1 LYFGDPDYDWMVTHE
16 WHLLG
21 LRDRYRGRIVN
32 GQTVSIPDPG
42 WEDNIMAARN
52 KPVQQ
57 RNIDEFCQLAKKME
71 GLACHREVGAHS
83 AEDGQPEQPL

>member
-1 LYFGDPDYDWMVTHE
+1 LYFGDHDYDWMVTYE

-57 RNIDEFCQLAKKME
+57 RNIDEFCQLAKKWKAWHVIE
-71 GLACHREVGAHS
+71 K
-83 AEDGQPEQPL
+83 